1 MEKSAVLENA
11 NYINNIT
18 DNLFSYRWLVEEY
31 RVSLFA
37 QSLGCSQKVSPKI
50 LDKYWNNFYQNCL
63 DRHDPF
69 EKYINDIYKKE
80 IFTEHKRRHCP
91 YTVSIF
97 Y

>member
-1 MEKSAVLENA
+1 MFESAINNPLKVRQAFDKLADYWERFIDLENA

-50 LDKYWNNFYQNCL
+50 LDKYWN
-63 DRHDPF
+63 
-69 EKYINDIYKKE
+69 K
-80 IFTEHKRRHCP
+80 
-91 YTVSIF
+91 
-97 Y
+97 